1 MEDATT
7 KTIKWEKLEPW
18 QYRFSARNDHPAAI
32 PFRGLTIY
40 APGGLYHPWPLSSS
54 HFIADR
60 LPEIRGKTVLDL
72 GCGTGVLGLWLAD
85 PKYGNCVTLTD
96 IDPVSVAVAECNA
109 MMNERFARILRT
121 DLFGAFG
128 PGRAW
133 ECVIFNAPLLCTAP
147 PEDCPPQG
155 TGAPQGTAHRMG
167 TDPEG
172 RTTKRFLA
180 ELPSRLERN
189 GVGYLPWSPQVGAD
203 VLRLCQEHGLTAEC
217 VGRDWRESGI
227 EVQLLEVRCG

>member
-1 MEDATT
+1 MRDTAVE
-7 KTIKWEKLEPW
+7 TIKWAELKSW
-18 QYRFSARNDHPAAI
+18 QYRFSARNDHPALI

-60 LPEIRGKTVLDL
+60 LPGIRGRKVLDL

-85 PKYGNCVTLTD
+85 PEYGNCVTLTD

-109 MMNERFARILRT
+109 MANERFARVVQA
-121 DLFGAFG
+121 DLFGAFDEE
-128 PGRAW
+128 RMW

-147 PEDCPPQG
+147 PG
-155 TGAPQGTAHRMG
+155 TGHRMG

-172 RTTKRFLA
+172 RATKRFLA

-189 GVGYLPWSPQVGAD
+189 GVGYLPWSRQVGAD
-203 VLRLCQEHGLTAEC
+203 VPRLCREHGLRVEC
-217 VGRDWRESGI
+217 VGRDWRESGL
-227 EVQLLEVRCG
+227 EVQLLEIRRG

>member
-1 MEDATT
+1 MEDTAVE
-7 KTIKWEKLEPW
+7 TIEWAELEPW
-18 QYRFSARNDHPAAI
+18 QYRFAARHDYPAVI
-32 PFRGLTIY
+32 PFRGLTLY

-85 PKYGNCVTLTD
+85 PEYGNCVTLTD

-109 MMNERFARILRT
+109 MANERFARIVRA
-121 DLFGAFG
+121 DLFDAFDKE
-128 PGRAW
+128 RVW

-147 PEDCPPQG
+147 PG
-155 TGAPQGTAHRMG
+155 SGHRMG

-189 GVGYLPWSPQVGAD
+189 GVGYLPWSRQVGAD
-203 VLRLCQEHGLTAEC
+203 VPRLCREHGLTAEC
-217 VGRDWRESGI
+217 VGRDWRESGL
-227 EVQLLEVRCG
+227 EVQLLAIRRV